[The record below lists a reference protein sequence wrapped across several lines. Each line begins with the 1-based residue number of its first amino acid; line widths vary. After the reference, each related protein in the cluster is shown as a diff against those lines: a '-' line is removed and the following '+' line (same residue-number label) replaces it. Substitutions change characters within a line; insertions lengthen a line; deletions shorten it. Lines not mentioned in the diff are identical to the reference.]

1 MDNMEPCGYPAS
13 DCHFAS
19 QMDKHRDAIHELTQK
34 LEKLQSQYTDM
45 TGRAERLAKD
55 LLDAD
60 ELHLADEQSVRNM
73 EAEIERLNRSN
84 TALSDHLEKTVDEY
98 AASTKRFIAECERL
112 NKEAAD
118 ITRAYMDAR
127 AKEESANLQVRAY
140 REALHKIACA
150 ECTIHDEYCEKL
162 SCPTLEYCAC
172 DARVAGHAIGDDE
185 CPVNPQGANT
195 RVGVCGKM
203 AGCALESGHRGL
215 CAENRFKS
223 GPANW
228 DKIIGALPDLQE
240 PKNMTATE
248 IVARRIEFYGPC
260 EHGCGLEKGHNVP
273 CPNKRK
279 DRCAVCH
286 EHDDLKTHVCKPSLR

>member
-1 MDNMEPCGYPAS
+1 MCEPCKH
-13 DCHFAS
+13 DCMPKDIEA
-19 QMDKHRDAIHELTQK
+19 LTSK
-34 LEKLQSQYTDM
+34 LDSEHSARVDRERKL
-45 TGRAERLAKD
+45 L
-55 LLDAD
+55 
-60 ELHLADEQSVRNM
+60 
-73 EAEIERLNRSN
+73 EALTEIERLKADKA
-84 TALSDHLEKTVDEY
+84 ALFDMRGSVEAENERLKVFLKDEGIAYSSLAKSYEDMKLQVDVLLRVLGKVEWVYETDLEAYYCPMCGNGRAGGHMHSCELRAALEKKSE
-98 AASTKRFIAECERL
+98 
-112 NKEAAD
+112 
-118 ITRAYMDAR
+118 
-127 AKEESANLQVRAY
+127 
-140 REALHKIACA
+140 
-150 ECTIHDEYCEKL
+150 
-162 SCPTLEYCAC
+162 
-172 DARVAGHAIGDDE
+172 
-185 CPVNPQGANT
+185 T

-286 EHDDLKTHVCKPSLR
+286 EHDDLKTHVCKPSPR